1 MSFRLVVFQTGSGT
15 QTNMNSEVIAN
26 RAIQLAR
33 GTVGSKKPVHPND
46 DMNHSQSSNDT
57 FPTAMH
63 IVTVETIEKALM
75 PAVGLLRDVLDT
87 KARNYCDLVM
97 VGRTHLQ
104 DATPPTLGQ
113 MISGWVAQLDQAL
126 VGVRQS
132 LPGLYALV
140 NRGHSCRHGTKC

>member
-1 MSFRLVVFQTGSGT
+1 MIASGSRRVTGA
-15 QTNMNSEVIAN
+15 MM
-26 RAIQLAR
+26 LAAVR
-33 GTVGSKKPVHPND
+33 TPAND
-46 DMNHSQSSNDT
+46 DVNHRQSSNEP
-57 FPTAMH
+57 FPTALH

-104 DATPPTLGQ
+104 DATPPALGQ

-126 VGVRQS
+126 VDIRQP
-132 LPGLYALV
+132 LPGLRAG
-140 NRGHSCRHGTKC
+140 NRGYSCRHGTKC